1 MTDEQSNIY
10 HQLAEKHKIEKGSVE
25 SLFLCLGIFYH
36 MPLEKIEQYMA
47 ETKSIYRCD
56 LMRLCL
62 MLDIPLEAMPEEL
75 PEYPEKLLNSQL
87 VKKQQEKF
95 KELEEKSR
103 KLTERNVANGEELV
117 LLKEEN
123 AYLKKEVARL
133 EKNHQAYIA
142 ETESMIEKSG
152 QDQIKT
158 EKELE
163 QVRAMLAKL
172 KESNH
177 KLEGKNSSLQKSV
190 ESLTKE
196 RDFLQNQKAIQNDKA
211 SDGKKKSDYSILR
224 KRMLDGRTFT
234 PLQLEK
240 LDKAVKLRM
249 PEEEILA
256 FASPDISPAQMEKYI
271 SWWKPEKTKTG
282 LFGKKNHMRDRKRG

>member
-1 MTDEQSNIY
+1 MTDEQSKIY
-10 HQLAEKHKIEKGSVE
+10 HQLAKKYQIEKGSVE

-36 MPLEKIEQYMA
+36 MPLGQIEQYMA
-47 ETKSIYRCD
+47 EMKSIYRCD

-62 MLDIPLEAMPEEL
+62 LLDIPLDVVPEEL
-75 PEYPEKLLNSQL
+75 PEHPEELLNSQL
-87 VKKQQEKF
+87 TKKQQEKF

-103 KLTERNVANGEELV
+103 KLAEKNTANGEELA
-117 LLKEEN
+117 LLKDEN

-142 ETESMIEKSG
+142 ETESMMEKSG

-163 QVRAMLAKL
+163 EVKAILDAL

-177 KLEGKNSSLQKSV
+177 KLESENSSLQKSV
-190 ESLTKE
+190 ESLTTE
-196 RDFLQNQKAIQNDKA
+196 RDFLKNEKEIQNDKT
-211 SDGKKKSDYSILR
+211 SDVKKRFDYSILR

-256 FASPDISPAQMEKYI
+256 FASPDISPAQMDKYI
-271 SWWKPEKTKTG
+271 SWWKPDKKRKG
-282 LFGKKNHMRDRKRG
+282 LFGKRNHMRDRKRG

>member
-10 HQLAEKHKIEKGSVE
+10 HQLAEKHQIEKGSVE

-36 MPLEKIEQYMA
+36 MTLEQIEQYMA

-62 MLDIPLEAMPEEL
+62 LLDIPLDVVPEEL
-75 PEYPEKLLNSQL
+75 PTHPEELLNSQM

-95 KELEEKSR
+95 KDLEEKSR
-103 KLTERNVANGEELV
+103 KLSERNAANGEELAH
-117 LLKEEN
+117 LKEEN

-142 ETESMIEKSG
+142 ETESMMEKSG
-152 QDQIKT
+152 QDQTKT

-163 QVRAMLAKL
+163 QVKAVLAEL

-177 KLEGKNSSLQKSV
+177 ILESKNSSLQKSV
-190 ESLTKE
+190 ETLTKE
-196 RDFLQNQKAIQNDKA
+196 RDFLQNEKVIQNDRT
-211 SDGKKKSDYSILR
+211 SDGKKRSDYSILR

-271 SWWKPEKTKTG
+271 SWWKPDKTRKG
-282 LFGKKNHMRDRKRG
+282 LFGKRNHK

>member
-10 HQLAEKHKIEKGSVE
+10 HQLAEKYQIEKGSVE

-36 MPLEKIEQYMA
+36 MTLEQIEQYMA

-62 MLDIPLEAMPEEL
+62 LLDIPLDVVPEEL
-75 PEYPEKLLNSQL
+75 PTHPEELLNSQM

-103 KLTERNVANGEELV
+103 KLSERNAANGEELAH
-117 LLKEEN
+117 LKEEN

-142 ETESMIEKSG
+142 ETESMMEKSG
-152 QDQIKT
+152 QDQTKT

-163 QVRAMLAKL
+163 QVKAVLAEL

-177 KLEGKNSSLQKSV
+177 ILESKNSSLQKSV
-190 ESLTKE
+190 ETLTKE
-196 RDFLQNQKAIQNDKA
+196 RDFLQNEKVIQNDRT
-211 SDGKKKSDYSILR
+211 SDGKKRSDYSILR

-271 SWWKPEKTKTG
+271 LWWKPDKTRKG
-282 LFGKKNHMRDRKRG
+282 LFGKRNYK

>member
-10 HQLAEKHKIEKGSVE
+10 HQLAEKHQIEKGSVE

-36 MPLEKIEQYMA
+36 MTLEQIEQYMA

-62 MLDIPLEAMPEEL
+62 LLDIPLDVVPEEL
-75 PEYPEKLLNSQL
+75 PTHPEELLNSQM

-95 KELEEKSR
+95 KELAEKSR
-103 KLTERNVANGEELV
+103 KLSERNAANGEELAH
-117 LLKEEN
+117 LKEEN

-163 QVRAMLAKL
+163 QVRAMLAEL

-177 KLEGKNSSLQKSV
+177 ILESKNSSLQKSV
-190 ESLTKE
+190 ETLTKE
-196 RDFLQNQKAIQNDKA
+196 RDFLQNEKVIQNDRT
-211 SDGKKKSDYSILR
+211 SDGKKRFDYSILR

-271 SWWKPEKTKTG
+271 SWWKPDKTRKG
-282 LFGKKNHMRDRKRG
+282 LFGKRNHK

>member
-1 MTDEQSNIY
+1 MTDEQNKTY
-10 HQLAEKHKIEKGSVE
+10 HQLAEKHQIERGSIE

-36 MPLEKIEQYMA
+36 MPLEQIEQYMT
-47 ETKSIYRCD
+47 ETKSIYKCD
-56 LMRLCL
+56 LTRLCL
-62 MLDIPLEAMPEEL
+62 LFDIPLSAV
-75 PEYPEKLLNSQL
+75 PEKLPEHPDEFLKSQL
-87 VKKQQEKF
+87 AKKRQEKF
-95 KELEEKSR
+95 KELEEKRR
-103 KLTERNVANGEELV
+103 KLTEQNTSGGEELA
-117 LLKEEN
+117 LIREEN

-142 ETESMIEKSG
+142 ETESMMEKSG
-152 QDQIKT
+152 QDQTKT

-163 QVRAMLAKL
+163 QVKAVLAEL

-177 KLEGKNSSLQKSV
+177 ILESKNSSLQKSV
-190 ESLTKE
+190 ETLTKE
-196 RDFLQNQKAIQNDKA
+196 RDFLQNEKVIQNDRT
-211 SDGKKKSDYSILR
+211 SDGKKRSDYSILR

-271 SWWKPEKTKTG
+271 SWWKPDKTRKG
-282 LFGKKNHMRDRKRG
+282 LFGKRNHK

>member
-1 MTDEQSNIY
+1 M
-10 HQLAEKHKIEKGSVE
+10 
-25 SLFLCLGIFYH
+25 
-36 MPLEKIEQYMA
+36 
-47 ETKSIYRCD
+47 
-56 LMRLCL
+56 
-62 MLDIPLEAMPEEL
+62 
-75 PEYPEKLLNSQL
+75 
-87 VKKQQEKF
+87 
-95 KELEEKSR
+95 
-103 KLTERNVANGEELV
+103 
-117 LLKEEN
+117 
-123 AYLKKEVARL
+123 KKEVARL

-142 ETESMIEKSG
+142 ETESMIEKSV
-152 QDQIKT
+152 QDQIKS

-163 QVRAMLAKL
+163 QVKTILAEL
-172 KESNH
+172 KESNN
-177 KLEGKNSSLQKSV
+177 KLESRNSSLQKSV

-196 RDFLQNQKAIQNDKA
+196 RDFLRNEKAIQNDKA

-271 SWWKPEKTKTG
+271 SWWKLDKTKKG
-282 LFGKKNHMRDRKRG
+282 LFGKKKS